1 MHDCPAVALL
11 STISNRWVSLT
22 MCTLGS
28 RGDAMR
34 YSHIIRDIP
43 GVSQKMLT
51 QTLRMLERD
60 GMVKRTVTPT
70 VPVRVDYELTPLG
83 QGLYALLSQVRD
95 WAAEKVDEVEEA
107 RAGYDTRQTDQEPV
121 TGNRQPVAGR
131 QGLRNRQ
138 PGTPSTRILKAVPYR
153 A

>member
-1 MHDCPAVALL
+1 MATTTKSARQVEPGTYEAYMHDCPAVALL

-28 RGDAMR
+28 CGDPMR
-34 YSHIIRDIP
+34 YSHVSREIP

-60 GMVKRTVTPT
+60 GMVKRTATPT

-83 QGLYALLSQVRD
+83 RGLYDLLSQVRD
-95 WAAEKVDEVEEA
+95 WAADKTDEVDAA
-107 RAGYDTRQTDQEPV
+107 RARYDTRQTDQ
-121 TGNRQPVAGR
+121 
-131 QGLRNRQ
+131 
-138 PGTPSTRILKAVPYR
+138 
-153 A
+153 

>member
-1 MHDCPAVALL
+1 MATVTKPARQVEPGTYEAYMHDCPAVALL

-28 RGDAMR
+28 RGQAMR
-34 YSHIIRDIP
+34 YSQVSREIP

-60 GMVKRTVTPT
+60 GMVQRTVTPT

-83 QGLYALLSQVRD
+83 RGLYGLLSQVRD
-95 WAAEKVDEVEEA
+95 WAAEKVDEVDVA
-107 RAGYDTRQTDQEPV
+107 RAGYDARQTEQ
-121 TGNRQPVAGR
+121 
-131 QGLRNRQ
+131 
-138 PGTPSTRILKAVPYR
+138 
-153 A
+153 

>member
-1 MHDCPAVALL
+1 MTATAKTARHIEPDTYEAYMHDCPAVALL

-28 RGDAMR
+28 YGDPMR
-34 YSHIIRDIP
+34 YSHISREIP

-70 VPVRVDYELTPLG
+70 VPVRVDYKLTALG
-83 QGLYALLSQVRD
+83 QGLYGLLAQVRD
-95 WAAEKVDEVEEA
+95 WAADKIGEVDEA
-107 RAGYDTRQTDQEPV
+107 RARYDTGK
-121 TGNRQPVAGR
+121 TGQ
-131 QGLRNRQ
+131 
-138 PGTPSTRILKAVPYR
+138 
-153 A
+153 

>member
-1 MHDCPAVALL
+1 MATTTKSARRIEPGTYEAYMRDCPAVALL

-28 RGDAMR
+28 HGDPMR
-34 YSHIIRDIP
+34 YSHISREIP

-83 QGLYALLSQVRD
+83 QGLYGLLSQVRD
-95 WAAEKVDEVEEA
+95 WAADKTDEVDAA
-107 RAGYDTRQTDQEPV
+107 RARYDTRQ
-121 TGNRQPVAGR
+121 AG
-131 QGLRNRQ
+131 Q
-138 PGTPSTRILKAVPYR
+138 
-153 A
+153 

>member
-1 MHDCPAVALL
+1 MTTNAKPTRRIEPGTDEAYMQDCPAVALL

-28 RGDAMR
+28 HGDPMR
-34 YSHIIRDIP
+34 YSHVSREIP

-83 QGLYALLSQVRD
+83 QGLYGLLSQVRD
-95 WAAEKVDEVEEA
+95 WAAEKTDEVDEA
-107 RAGYDTRQTDQEPV
+107 RAHYDARQ
-121 TGNRQPVAGR
+121 
-131 QGLRNRQ
+131 
-138 PGTPSTRILKAVPYR
+138 
-153 A
+153 

>member
-1 MHDCPAVALL
+1 MTTTAKPAGRIEPGTYQAYMHDCPAVALL

-22 MCTLGS
+22 VCTLGS
-28 RGDAMR
+28 FGDGMR
-34 YSHIIRDIP
+34 YSHISREIP

-83 QGLYALLSQVRD
+83 QGLYGLLSQVRD
-95 WAAEKVDEVEEA
+95 WAADNTDEVDEA
-107 RAGYDTRQTDQEPV
+107 RARYETQKTDQ
-121 TGNRQPVAGR
+121 
-131 QGLRNRQ
+131 
-138 PGTPSTRILKAVPYR
+138 
-153 A
+153 

>member
-1 MHDCPAVALL
+1 MATTTKPARQIEPGTYEAYMHDCPAVALL

-28 RGDAMR
+28 HGDAMR
-34 YSHIIRDIP
+34 YNHVSREIP

-60 GMVKRTVTPT
+60 GMVKRTVTPA

-83 QGLYALLSQVRD
+83 WGLYGLLSQVRD
-95 WAAEKVDEVEEA
+95 WAADKVDEVDQA
-107 RAGYDTRQTDQEPV
+107 RARYDTRQTDQ
-121 TGNRQPVAGR
+121 
-131 QGLRNRQ
+131 
-138 PGTPSTRILKAVPYR
+138 
-153 A
+153 

>member
-1 MHDCPAVALL
+1 MTTKAKPTSQIEPGTYEAYMHDCPAVALL

-22 MCTLGS
+22 MCTLGLY
-28 RGDAMR
+28 GDAMR
-34 YSHIIRDIP
+34 YSHISREIP

-83 QGLYALLSQVRD
+83 QGLYGLLAQVHD
-95 WAAEKVDEVEEA
+95 WAADKTDEVDEA
-107 RAGYDTRQTDQEPV
+107 RARYDARK
-121 TGNRQPVAGR
+121 TGQ
-131 QGLRNRQ
+131 
-138 PGTPSTRILKAVPYR
+138 
-153 A
+153 

>member
-1 MHDCPAVALL
+1 MTTTAKPARQIEPGTYEAYMHDCPAVALL

-28 RGDAMR
+28 YGDPMR
-34 YSHIIRDIP
+34 YSHISREIP

-83 QGLYALLSQVRD
+83 QGLYGLLAQVRD
-95 WAAEKVDEVEEA
+95 WAADKTDEVDDA
-107 RAGYDTRQTDQEPV
+107 RARYDTSKTVQ
-121 TGNRQPVAGR
+121 
-131 QGLRNRQ
+131 
-138 PGTPSTRILKAVPYR
+138 
-153 A
+153 

>member
-1 MHDCPAVALL
+1 MATTAKPARQIEPGTYEAYMRDCPAVALL

-28 RGDAMR
+28 YGDAMR
-34 YSHIIRDIP
+34 YSHISREIP

-60 GMVKRTVTPT
+60 GIVKRTATPT

-83 QGLYALLSQVRD
+83 QGLCGLLSQVRD
-95 WAAEKVDEVEEA
+95 WAVDKTDEVDEA
-107 RAGYDTRQTDQEPV
+107 RARYDTRQ
-121 TGNRQPVAGR
+121 AG
-131 QGLRNRQ
+131 
-138 PGTPSTRILKAVPYR
+138 A
-153 A
+153 

>member
-1 MHDCPAVALL
+1 MPTTTNPERQIEPVTYAAYMHDCPAVALL

-28 RGDAMR
+28 YGDAMR
-34 YSHIIRDIP
+34 YSHISREIP

-60 GMVKRTVTPT
+60 GMVKRTATPT

-83 QGLYALLSQVRD
+83 QGLYGLLSQVRD
-95 WAAEKVDEVEEA
+95 WAADKTDDVDEA
-107 RAGYDTRQTDQEPV
+107 RIHYDARKTIR
-121 TGNRQPVAGR
+121 
-131 QGLRNRQ
+131 
-138 PGTPSTRILKAVPYR
+138 
-153 A
+153 

>member
-1 MHDCPAVALL
+1 MTTKANPTRRIEPGTYEAYMHDCPAVALL

-28 RGDAMR
+28 FGDPMR
-34 YSHIIRDIP
+34 YSHISREIP

-60 GMVKRTVTPT
+60 GMVSRTVTPT

-83 QGLYALLSQVRD
+83 QGLYGVLSQVRD
-95 WAAEKVDEVEEA
+95 WAAEKSDEVDDA
-107 RAGYDTRQTDQEPV
+107 RALYDARQTDQ
-121 TGNRQPVAGR
+121 R
-131 QGLRNRQ
+131 
-138 PGTPSTRILKAVPYR
+138 
-153 A
+153 

>member
-1 MHDCPAVALL
+1 MITTAKSARRIEPGTYEAYMHDCPAVALL

-22 MCTLGS
+22 MCTLGAH
-28 RGDAMR
+28 GDAMR
-34 YSHIIRDIP
+34 YSHISREIP

-60 GMVKRTVTPT
+60 GMVARTVTPT

-95 WAAEKVDEVEEA
+95 WAADKTDEVDEA
-107 RAGYDTRQTDQEPV
+107 RARYDTRKTDQ
-121 TGNRQPVAGR
+121 
-131 QGLRNRQ
+131 
-138 PGTPSTRILKAVPYR
+138 
-153 A
+153 